1 MTDHDNPYSLAGKIA
16 VVTGGSKGIGRGI
29 CLCLAR
35 AGADVVVSARTQT
48 DVEAVC
54 AEVRALGRRALG
66 VAADVTKSEEIDALA
81 ERTLSELGGLDIW
94 VNNAGGLPDATPRY
108 LTKTPEDRFDAQIDL
123 NLKAVYLGCVAA
135 ATRMKASGGSIIN
148 ISSTSSLGFSLKNGP
163 YGASKAAVN
172 SLTRTLSREAAP
184 KIRVNGVA
192 PGPIPTENFMES
204 TSFRE
209 DKPIADQI
217 GVPLGR
223 LGTPEDI
230 GHAVVYLASDAAGW
244 VTGQTLFV
252 NGGTAA
258 Q

>member
-1 MTDHDNPYSLAGKIA
+1 MSDLDNPYSLDGKVA

-35 AGADVVVSARTQT
+35 AGADVVVCARTAA
-48 DVEAVC
+48 DVEAV
-54 AEVRALGRRALG
+54 AQEVRALGRRAL
-66 VAADVTKSEEIDALA
+66 AITADVTSSADIETLA
-81 ERTLSELGGLDIW
+81 DRTVNELGSIDIW

-135 ATRMKASGGSIIN
+135 ATRMKETGGSIIN

-184 KIRVNGVA
+184 SIRVNGVA
-192 PGPIPTENFMES
+192 PGPIPTDNFNES
-204 TSFRE
+204 TSFR
-209 DKPIADQI
+209 DDVPVAKQI

-230 GHAVVYLASDAAGW
+230 GHAVVYLASPAASW
-244 VTGQTLFV
+244 ITGQTLFV